1 MPMPDDRRGRIL
13 REGLSCVKLH
23 SPPVGAG
30 GRGFRLGKGEPVAV
44 EPETIRNVCLIGHR
58 DSGKTSIAEG
68 MIGLASGQSGAAG
81 GVFDYTDEETERG
94 MTLGMSVANLE
105 WKGRQVNVLD
115 TPGDGGFVG
124 DAFVAQRVAD
134 CAILVVH
141 AQDPIQVVTERVWR
155 RGEKEGIPHVIV
167 VNHLDRE
174 RTDFGAVVEELRGRF
189 GQAVVPLNLPVGSEN
204 DLQGIYGLLTGT
216 SFVDGEQ
223 RKEIPE
229 GMEDEAKTQLFEA
242 IAESDDTLLEKYLEG
257 EEITTEEAFDGI
269 RKGIAEGLIIPVLAA
284 SAERMI
290 GIDRLLD
297 VIAGSAPSPS
307 DLERWITEG
316 GEEISCDPE
325 GPFAAYAFKTY
336 VDPYAGRL
344 SVLRVV
350 GGRCRSDEALTN
362 PRTDSSERLGGI
374 SHLIGKEREPVDEA
388 VAGDII
394 AVAKLRDTA
403 TFDTLCKPEKTMT
416 FEPVELPEPT
426 SAFAVGAKAHGEEEK
441 VFDAIRRMVDEDPSL
456 KLERTEATGED
467 ILAGLAQMHVE
478 LALERIEHRYGVEVE
493 ARPPKVP
500 FMETITGSA
509 QAQGRYKKQTGGRG
523 QFGDARIELSPLPRG
538 SGFEF
543 ENGIVGGA
551 IPRQFI
557 PAVEKGI
564 IEAMQE
570 GALAGC
576 PIVDVKVRLYDGAF
590 HSVDSS
596 EAAFKVAGSMA
607 FKNAFAQAHPVLLEP
622 YVKVEILAPSELV
635 GDIMGDLSG
644 RRGRPMGIEQRGE
657 RQVVQAE
664 VPQVEMLTYARDLR
678 SITGGRANFHV
689 EFGHYEEVPPNLVNK
704 VLAANETGVEEK
716 V

>member
-1 MPMPDDRRGRIL
+1 MAIQ
-13 REGLSCVKLH
+13 
-23 SPPVGAG
+23 
-30 GRGFRLGKGEPVAV
+30 
-44 EPETIRNVCLIGHR
+44 PESIRNVCLIGHR
-58 DSGKTSIAEG
+58 GSGKTALGEA
-68 MIGLASGQSGAAG
+68 MLGLASGRQGPAAG
-81 GVFDYTDEETERG
+81 NVLDYAEEEVERG
-94 MTLGMSVANLE
+94 MTLGMSVAHLE
-105 WKGRQVNVLD
+105 WKGRQINLLD
-115 TPGDGGFVG
+115 TPGDGGFIA

-134 CAILVVH
+134 CAVLVVH

-155 RGEKEGIPHVIV
+155 RGEKEDIPHIVV

-174 RTDFGAVVEELRGRF
+174 RTDFGDVVEQLRDRF
-189 GQAVVPLNLPVGSEN
+189 GQAVVPLNLPIGKEGGLKGV
-204 DLQGIYGLLTGT
+204 YGLLSGT
-216 SFVDGEQ
+216 AFVDGQQTNEV
-223 RKEIPE
+223 PE
-229 GMEDEAKTQLFEA
+229 GMEEEVEVARIQMLET

-257 EEITTEEAFDGI
+257 EDLTTQEMFEGI
-269 RKGIAEGLIIPVLAA
+269 RKGIADGLIIPVLAA
-284 SAERMI
+284 SVEKMI
-290 GIDRLLD
+290 GVDRVLD
-297 VIAGSAPSPS
+297 VIAGSAPSPADRS
-307 DLERWITEG
+307 RWMTEE
-316 GEEISCDPE
+316 GEEIPCDPE

-350 GGRCRSDEALTN
+350 SGRCRSDEALTN
-362 PRTDSSERLGGI
+362 PRTGAAERLGGI
-374 SHLIGKEREPVDEA
+374 SHLMGKERANVDEA
-388 VAGDII
+388 VAGDVI
-394 AVAKLRDTA
+394 AVAKLRDTH
-403 TFDTLCKPEKTMT
+403 TFDTLCRPEAPMV
-416 FEPVELPEPT
+416 FAPVELPEPT
-426 SAFAVGAKAHGEEEK
+426 TAFAVGAKTRGEEEK
-441 VFDAIRRMVDEDPSL
+441 VFEAIRKVADEDPSL
-456 KLERTEATGED
+456 SLGRSEDTGED
-467 ILAGLAQMHVE
+467 ILSGLAQMHVE
-478 LALERIEHRYGVEVE
+478 FAIERIARRYGVEVE
-493 ARPPKVP
+493 ARAPKVP
-500 FMETITGSA
+500 FKETISGTA

-564 IEAMQE
+564 VEAMQE

-576 PIVDVKVRLYDGAF
+576 PVVDVKVRLYDGAF

-607 FKNAFAQAHPVLLEP
+607 FKSAFAQANPILLEP
-622 YVKVEILAPSELV
+622 YVKVEVLAPTELV

-689 EFGHYEEVPPNLVNK
+689 EFGHYEEVPPNLVDK
-704 VLAANETGVEEK
+704 VLAANETEVEEK

>member
-1 MPMPDDRRGRIL
+1 M
-13 REGLSCVKLH
+13 V
-23 SPPVGAG
+23 
-30 GRGFRLGKGEPVAV
+30 V

-58 DSGKTSIAEG
+58 GSGKTSIAEG
-68 MIGLASGQSGAAG
+68 MIGLASGRDGRAG
-81 GVFDYTDEETERG
+81 GVLDYTDEETERG

-105 WKGRQVNVLD
+105 WKGRHVNVLD

-124 DAFVAQRVAD
+124 DAFIAQRVAD

-155 RGEKEGIPHVIV
+155 RGEREGIPHLIV

-174 RTDFGAVVEELRGRF
+174 RTDFGAVVEMLRSRF
-189 GQAVVPLNLPVGSEN
+189 GQAVVPLNLPIGREN
-204 DLQGIYGLLTGT
+204 DLRGVYGLLSGT
-216 SFVDGEQ
+216 AFVDGQ
-223 RKEIPE
+223 QSGEIPE
-229 GMEDEAKTQLFEA
+229 GMEDEVDEAKTQLFEA

-257 EEITTEEAFDGI
+257 EEITTEEAFEGI
-269 RKGIAEGLIIPVLAA
+269 RKGIAEGLIIPVIAA

-297 VIAGSAPSPS
+297 VVAGSAPSPADRS
-307 DLERWITEG
+307 RWVTEG
-316 GEEISCDPE
+316 GEEVPCDPN

-350 GGRCRSDEALTN
+350 SGRCRSDEALTN
-362 PRTDSSERLGGI
+362 PRTGSSERLGGI
-374 SHLIGKEREPVDEA
+374 SHLVGKERTSVDEA
-388 VAGDII
+388 VAGDVI

-403 TFDTLCKPEKTMT
+403 TFDTLCKPDKPMA
-416 FEPVELPEPT
+416 FERVELPEPT
-426 SAFAVGAKAHGEEEK
+426 AAFAVGAKARGEEEK
-441 VFDAIRRMVDEDPSL
+441 VFEAIRRIVDEDPSL
-456 KLERTEATGED
+456 KLERSEATGED

-478 LALERIEHRYGVEVE
+478 LALERIQSRYGVEVD
-493 ARPPKVP
+493 ARAPKVP
-500 FMETITGSA
+500 FMETITGTA

-543 ENGIVGGA
+543 ENAIVGGA

-564 IEAMQE
+564 IEAMNE
-570 GALAGC
+570 GTIAGY
-576 PIVDVKVRLYDGAF
+576 PVVDVKVRLYDGAF
-590 HSVDSS
+590 HTVDSS
-596 EAAFKVAGSMA
+596 EMAFKVAGSMA
-607 FKNAFAQAHPVLLEP
+607 FKNAVEKANPVLLEP
-622 YVKVEILAPSELV
+622 YVKVEVLAPSELV
-635 GDIMGDLSG
+635 GDIMGDLSS

-657 RQVVQAE
+657 RQLVQAE
-664 VPQVEMLTYARDLR
+664 VPQIEMLTYARDLR

-689 EFGHYEEVPPNLVNK
+689 EPGHYEEVPPNLVDK
-704 VLAANETGVEEK
+704 VLAANERETEK
-716 V
+716 AAS